1 MTEPATEGSA
11 VKWDAES
18 STEDGYIE
26 VAIEGAGVRCIVEPG
41 CCIEPAIEIVDEAC
55 RLDCEG
61 EIKLAAEE
69 AGEACTLDGGSNKEP
84 AAEGAGVPGA
94 REGVAATSE
103 EAGVPMAGV
112 PGATVEIPL
121 MEGSRVP
128 MVPATEGGCRRPR
141 TDIAGVGAAD
151 TPV

>member
-1 MTEPATEGSA
+1 M
-11 VKWDAES
+11 
-18 STEDGYIE
+18 
-26 VAIEGAGVRCIVEPG
+26 AIEGAGVQYIVEPG
-41 CCIEPAIEIVDEAC
+41 CCIEPAIAIVDEAC

-61 EIKLAAEE
+61 GVELAADE
-69 AGEACTLDGGSNKEP
+69 AGEACTLNGGSNKEP
-84 AAEGAGVPGA
+84 ATEGAGVPGA
-94 REGVAATSE
+94 RERVAARSERAGVA
-103 EAGVPMAGV
+103 MAGV